1 MKTLHRI
8 ITYSATVLLLTAL
21 AACTDEERSNTP
33 LVPTKEDIAFL
44 GTVENGK
51 DIATRAS
58 TVMNSEKF
66 DYGDIYIYRERETEE
81 SGGEKKSEIQVYQV
95 APGEQGKLEV
105 KESGDALK
113 WEDAYDKQTFIAWTQ
128 PYPGSEEEESTPPTE
143 ENFTGGVMMNG
154 PESSATYATT
164 GTVKFGTQSET
175 NLERFIVAKTGPLSF
190 NDKNQY
196 VGLHFYHPVGRIYLE
211 LVTHVRSDGSYENIQ
226 KATLTFPNL
235 PKSATLDVLKA
246 TTTPYT
252 DVLIPSEEETG
263 ITWKWEKEG
272 DANGSGD
279 LLYVYPFTFYDDKI
293 ESDYEQPGYFTI
305 QIQENPDPSNPST
318 TVTKVYSG
326 LLATSGESE
335 TGAVQLKGN
344 QCLHIRMQV
353 ADGSGTG
360 IYSYITDWNTEPME
374 NVPQHRVPG
383 IYTQEDAE
391 ALLNALLNDTDIPAY
406 LIDGEEGDT
415 QTIRFFTHVNWESL
429 LDEEEVESIT
439 IPQEYILDGQ
449 GYNLTLPK
457 DVNLYG
463 VKGEGEGEDE
473 AGNIKHLYVNG
484 DEYTVVEEPD
494 PDTEPDEGTGED
506 GTGGTGNP
514 DAGTTPGTPGTE
526 DPTTGDN
533 TANT

>member
-211 LVTHVRSDGSYENIQ
+211 LVTHVRSDGSYEYIQ
-226 KATLTFPNL
+226 EATLTFPNL
-235 PKSATLDVLKA
+235 PKSATLDVLEA
-246 TTTPYT
+246 TNTPYT
-252 DVLIPSEEETG
+252 DVLTPDEETG

-272 DANGSGD
+272 DTNGSGD

-305 QIQENPDPSNPST
+305 QINVTSSSSST
-318 TVTKVYSG
+318 ATTTKVYSG
-326 LLATSGESE
+326 LLATSTTSAAGS
-335 TGAVQLKGN
+335 AVQLKGN

-353 ADGSGTG
+353 NDGSGTG

-391 ALLNALLNDTDIPAY
+391 ALLNALQSDPVNIPDYLVDI
-406 LIDGEEGDT
+406 DENTNT
-415 QTIRFFTHVNWESL
+415 QTIRFFTHVDWSGATGA
-429 LDEEEVESIT
+429 IT
-439 IPQEYILDGQ
+439 IPEGYVLDGQ
-449 GYNLTLPK
+449 GYNLILPE
-457 DVNLYG
+457 DVTLYG
-463 VKGEGEGEDE
+463 DKGESEEE
-473 AGNIKHLYVNG
+473 NIKNLYVNEN
-484 DEYTVVEEPD
+484 EYEFEEEAEP
-494 PDTEPDEGTGED
+494 EQPDEGTGED
-506 GTGGTGNP
+506 GNENGTGGTGNP
-514 DAGTTPGTPGTE
+514 DAGTTPETPETE
-526 DPTTGDN
+526 VPAED

>member
-128 PYPGSEEEESTPPTE
+128 PYPGSEEEEESTPPTDE
-143 ENFTGGVMMNG
+143 DFMGGVMMNE
-154 PESSATYATT
+154 PESPATYATT

-190 NDKNQY
+190 NDQNQY
-196 VGLHFYHPVGRIYLE
+196 VGLHFYHPVGKIQLDV
-211 LVTHVRSDGSYENIQ
+211 VTHIRSDKSEEDITE
-226 KATLTFPNL
+226 AILTFPNL
-235 PKSATLDVLKA
+235 PKSATLNVLNAKERPS
-246 TTTPYT
+246 PYT
-252 DVLIPSEEETG
+252 DVLNPSQTEKG
-263 ITWKWEKEG
+263 ITWTWEKNEEN
-272 DANGSGD
+272 A
-279 LLYVYPFTFYDDKI
+279 LLYVNPFTFYDDKI
-293 ESDYEQPGYFTI
+293 NDDYMQPGYFTI
-305 QIQENPDPSNPST
+305 QIKVTPNSSSQT
-318 TVTKVYSG
+318 TVTKIYSG
-326 LLATSGESE
+326 MLATSS
-335 TGAVQLKGN
+335 TSHVGAVQLKGN
-344 QCLHIRMQV
+344 ECLHITMQ
-353 ADGSGTG
+353 ATDGPVIG
-360 IYSYITDWNTEPME
+360 INSYITDWNTEPME

-391 ALLNALLNDTDIPAY
+391 ALLNALLNDTDILAY

-429 LDEEEVESIT
+429 LKEEEVESIT
-439 IPQEYILDGQ
+439 IPQKYILDGQ
-449 GYNLTLPK
+449 GYNLILPK

-463 VKGEGEGEDE
+463 VKEEDE

-514 DAGTTPGTPGTE
+514 DAGTTPETPETE
-526 DPTTGDN
+526 GPTTGDN

>member
-128 PYPGSEEEESTPPTE
+128 PYPGSEEEESTPSTDE
-143 ENFTGGVMMNG
+143 DFTGGVKMDSPTEG
-154 PESSATYATT
+154 AYATT
-164 GTVKFGTQSET
+164 GTVKFGTQENT

-190 NDKNQY
+190 NEQNQY

-211 LVTHVRSDGSYENIQ
+211 LVTHVRSDGSYEYIQ
-226 KATLTFPNL
+226 EATLTFPNL
-235 PKSATLDVLKA
+235 PKSATLDVLEA
-246 TTTPYT
+246 TNTPYT
-252 DVLIPSEEETG
+252 DVLTPDEETG

-272 DANGSGD
+272 DTNGSGD

-305 QIQENPDPSNPST
+305 QINVTSSSSST
-318 TVTKVYSG
+318 ATTTKVYSG
-326 LLATSGESE
+326 LLATSTTSAAGS
-335 TGAVQLKGN
+335 AVQLKGN

-353 ADGSGTG
+353 NDGSGTG

-391 ALLNALLNDTDIPAY
+391 ALLNALQSDPVNIPDYLVDI
-406 LIDGEEGDT
+406 DENTNT
-415 QTIRFFTHVNWESL
+415 QTIRFFTHVDWSGATGA
-429 LDEEEVESIT
+429 IT
-439 IPQEYILDGQ
+439 IPEGYVLDGQ
-449 GYNLTLPK
+449 GYNLILPE
-457 DVNLYG
+457 DVTLYG
-463 VKGEGEGEDE
+463 DKGESEEE
-473 AGNIKHLYVNG
+473 NIKNLYVNEN
-484 DEYTVVEEPD
+484 EYEFEEEAEP
-494 PDTEPDEGTGED
+494 EQPDEGTGEDGNED

-514 DAGTTPGTPGTE
+514 NTETDSETPETE
-526 DPTTGDN
+526 APVED